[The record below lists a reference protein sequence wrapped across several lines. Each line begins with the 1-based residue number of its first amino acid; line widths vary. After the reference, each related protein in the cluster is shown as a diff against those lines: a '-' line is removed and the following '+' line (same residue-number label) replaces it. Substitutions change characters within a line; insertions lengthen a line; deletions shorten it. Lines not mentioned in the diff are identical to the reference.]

1 MRREG
6 RQRGWVCAYD
16 RALVDPEGK
25 RRVVGAVA
33 APATVAN
40 GGFVRAP
47 RKPTNH
53 SKFTGGRAFRELIS
67 GKGAS
72 GGSVASTTGGKGRHK
87 FKHDEI
93 KAYYLDLEVV
103 RVDDAVDEHRYD
115 MDLQHGWV
123 CAYDRALVDPEG
135 KRRAVG
141 TVGTVGNGGFIRAP
155 RKPTNHSKFTGGR
168 AFRELS
174 SGKGA
179 AGGSTSSTTGR
190 KGRHKVKHDEIKAY
204 YLELEGADDAVDGH
218 SYDMDS

>member
-53 SKFTGGRAFRELIS
+53 SKFTGGRAFRELVS

-72 GGSVASTTGGKGRHK
+72 GGSAASTTGGKR
-87 FKHDEI
+87 E
-93 KAYYLDLEVV
+93 AQVQ
-103 RVDDAVDEHRYD
+103 A
-115 MDLQHGWV
+115 
-123 CAYDRALVDPEG
+123 
-135 KRRAVG
+135 RRDQGVL
-141 TVGTVGNGGFIRAP
+141 P
-155 RKPTNHSKFTGGR
+155 RTR
-168 AFRELS
+168 RC
-174 SGKGA
+174 
-179 AGGSTSSTTGR
+179 R
-190 KGRHKVKHDEIKAY
+190 
-204 YLELEGADDAVDGH
+204 
-218 SYDMDS
+218 